1 VKNWVGDDL
10 GKQAKD
16 AYEEIKQGRPHGEIV
31 GGK

>member
-1 VKNWVGDDL
+1 VGDVL
-10 GKQAKD
+10 PTQVKD